1 MLSHYIQAA
10 MNRARY
16 EILEDDGVY
25 YGEIPSC
32 QGVWA
37 ESESLEG
44 CRSELAEVLE
54 DWIFFR
60 IHSHQSLPVIDGVEL
75 AIKEVA

>member
-10 MNRARY
+10 MRQARY
-16 EILEDDGVY
+16 EILEDDGSF
-25 YGEIPSC
+25 YGEIPAC

-37 ESESLEG
+37 EAESLED
-44 CRSELAEVLE
+44 CRQELAEVLE

-60 IHSHQSLPVIDGVEL
+60 IHSHLEIPVVDGVEL
-75 AIKEVA
+75 SIKKVA